1 MKKIILG
8 LLLMGLTTG
17 SFANPFVAA
26 DTLRING
33 KLALWLG
40 GGMYWED
47 GFNYGML
54 LGFKIKPMFE
64 NYVIPSA
71 FGGVAGYNQAR
82 QIFDQHFVVD
92 DKYIE
97 MTQGMIAGME
107 LAGIDLYSTVLN
119 DTLTYKDILIAN
131 SIPDFTA
138 FSEMWQNNGPGCSNL
153 TSWGDAT
160 ANASGLM
167 GETVIN
173 RNLDWVNNPY
183 LINNALIIIWV
194 TGDPLKQSFVTFGFV
209 GLIGALSGMNEYGL
223 ATFQNMGN
231 YMSAP
236 TGTGFYPVNLAQRD
250 GLEAADYNGDGIC
263 SPRDITDAVRAHS
276 MASTFIIHSAGPS
289 FMEPAAEVLEIH
301 NSFGY
306 EIRTKADNPEFF
318 GDNLVATN
326 HFRLLKPP
334 AYCYR
339 YSRISDSLET
349 SNQFDVNRNWKVLTT
364 AGVTTNLQTIQFIPT
379 QNIIRF
385 SFAEIGTPAYQI
397 EPFEMFMDTLFT
409 MFNVGINEVDLSE
422 NNHVSIFPNP
432 GKDRISIVIKPEAN
446 SKLAVTINDQ
456 SGRVVFREEMVAEA
470 GAAHSFKWNT
480 GNLPAGVYFAVV
492 EIMDNV
498 TGKVQRESKKIVVM
512 K

>member
-8 LLLMGLTTG
+8 LLLMSLSTG
-17 SFANPFVAA
+17 SFANPFVTA

-40 GGMYWED
+40 SGNDWMD
-47 GFNYGML
+47 GFDYGML

-92 DKYIE
+92 EKYIE
-97 MTQGMIAGME
+97 MAQGMIVGME
-107 LAGIDLYSTVLN
+107 VAGINLYSSVLN
-119 DTLTYKDILIAN
+119 DTLTYKDVLIAN

-138 FSEMWQNNGPGCSNL
+138 FSDKWHYIGPGCSNL

-160 ANASGLM
+160 ATAPELL

-173 RNLDWVNNPY
+173 RNLDWVNNPH

-194 TGDPLKQSFVTFGFV
+194 TGDPLKQSFVTFGFA
-209 GLIGALSGMNEYGL
+209 GLIGALSGMNEYGV

-231 YMSAP
+231 YYAFP
-236 TGTGFYPVNLAQRD
+236 TGTGFYPVNLAQRN

-263 SPRDITDAVRAHS
+263 SPRDITDAVRAHT

-289 FMEPAAEVLEIH
+289 FMEPTAEVLEIH
-301 NSFGY
+301 NTYGY
-306 EIRTKADNPEFF
+306 AIRTTNENPEFF

-349 SNQFDVNRNWKVLTT
+349 SNQLGINRNWKVLTT

-385 SFAEIGTPAYQI
+385 SFAEIGVPAYQI
-397 EPFEMFMDTLFT
+397 EPFEMWMDTLFT
-409 MFNVGINEVDLSE
+409 MFNVGINEQNLTNESG
-422 NNHVSIFPNP
+422 VSIFPNP
-432 GKDRISIVIKPEAN
+432 GKDQINIVIEAGESRSVAISISDMN
-446 SKLAVTINDQ
+446 GRAVLQVN
-456 SGRVVFREEMVAEA
+456 EMTL
-470 GAAHSFKWNT
+470 SQDIFTYNWNT
-480 GNLPAGVYFAVV
+480 SRVPDGVYFAN
-492 EIMDNV
+492 IDLHDRT
-498 TGKVQRESKKIVVM
+498 TGKITKVSKKVVIAR
-512 K
+512 

>member
-1 MKKIILG
+1 VKKIILG
-8 LLLMGLTTG
+8 LLLMSLMSG

-33 KLALWLG
+33 HLTIWLG
-40 GGMYWED
+40 SGMDWED
-47 GFNYGML
+47 GFNYGWF
-54 LGFKIKPMFE
+54 LGHQIKPVFE

-71 FGGVAGYNQAR
+71 FGGVTGYNQAR

-92 DKYIE
+92 EKYIE
-97 MTQGMIAGME
+97 IAQGMIAGME
-107 LAGIDLYSTVLN
+107 MADIDLYSTVLN

-138 FSEMWQNNGPGCSNL
+138 FAEKWHYIGPGCSNL

-160 ANASGLM
+160 MNAPELM

-173 RNLDWVNNPY
+173 RNLDWVNSPH

-194 TGDPLKQSFVTFGFV
+194 NGDPAKQSFVTFGFA
-209 GLIGALSGMNEYGL
+209 GLIGALSGMNEYGI

-231 YMSAP
+231 YYAYP
-236 TGTGFYPVNLAQRD
+236 TSTGFYPINLAQRN

-263 SPRDITDAVRAHS
+263 SPRDVTDAIKAHNV
-276 MASTFIIHSAGPS
+276 ASSYIIHSAGPS
-289 FMEPAAEVLEIH
+289 FMDPAAEVLEIH

-306 EIRTKADNPEFF
+306 AIRTKANNPEFF

-339 YSRISDSLET
+339 YSRINDSLQA
-349 SNQFDVNRNWKVLTT
+349 SNQLDVNRNWNVLTT
-364 AGVTTNLQTIQFIPT
+364 AGVYTNLQTIQFIPT

-409 MFNVGINEVDLSE
+409 MFNVGINELDLSE
-422 NNHVSIFPNP
+422 NNRVSIFPNP
-432 GKDRISIVIKPEAN
+432 GKNLINIVVKPETT
-446 SKLAVTINDQ
+446 SKLAVAINDQ
-456 SGRVVFREEMVAEA
+456 SGRVVFWEEMVAEA
-470 GAAHSFKWNT
+470 GAKQSFRWDT
-480 GNLPAGVYFAVV
+480 DNLAAGVYFAVV
-492 EIMDNV
+492 EITDNV

>member
-1 MKKIILG
+1 MKKIILFV
-8 LLLMGLTTG
+8 LLLNFTAI
-17 SFANPFVAA
+17 SFSNPFVTA

-40 GGMYWED
+40 SGDYWQD

-92 DKYIE
+92 QKYIDIAE
-97 MTQGMIAGME
+97 GMIVGME
-107 LAGIDLYSTVLN
+107 MAGIDLYSTVLN

-138 FSEMWQNNGPGCSNL
+138 FSDKWHYIGPGCSNL

-160 ANASGLM
+160 ANAPELL

-173 RNLDWVNNPY
+173 RNLDWINNPH

-194 TGDPLKQSFVTFGFV
+194 TGDPLKQSFVTFGFA
-209 GLIGALSGMNEYGL
+209 GLIGALSGMNEYGV

-231 YMSAP
+231 YYAYP
-236 TGTGFYPVNLAQRD
+236 TGTGFYPVNLAQRN

-263 SPRDITDAVRAHS
+263 SPRDITDAVRAHT

-301 NSFGY
+301 NAYGHA
-306 EIRTKADNPEFF
+306 IRTTNENPEFF

-349 SNQFDVNRNWKVLTT
+349 SNQLGINRNWKVLTT

-385 SFAEIGTPAYQI
+385 SFAEIGVPAYQI
-397 EPFEMFMDTLFT
+397 EPFEMWMDTLFT
-409 MFNVGINEVDLSE
+409 MFNVGINEQNLTNESGVR
-422 NNHVSIFPNP
+422 IFPNP
-432 GKDRISIVIKPEAN
+432 GKDQINIVIEAGESRGVAISISDLN
-446 SKLAVTINDQ
+446 
-456 SGRVVFREEMVAEA
+456 GRVVLQGNEIILSQDIFTYN
-470 GAAHSFKWNT
+470 WNT
-480 GNLPAGVYFAVV
+480 SRVPDGVYFAN
-492 EIMDNV
+492 IDLQDMT
-498 TGKVQRESKKIVVM
+498 TGKTTKVWKKVVIAR
-512 K
+512 